1 LSKQLKTLERT
12 VVITS
17 PPLAGGK
24 VSVLS
29 YIYRVYGE
37 ILVEAVDYMWRNR
50 IASWTRAKKK
60 LYAMFRTRYPDIP
73 SHYVHEAI
81 RDASQRIK
89 SFRKLKKK
97 GLARTE
103 KPVVMKWSVGCD
115 NQLWKLTLSGVG
127 IATRGGWVNIPLRF
141 HKLFWRYYNSGWRM
155 ASNTRWKLVG
165 NRLYLYVVF
174 EKDVELLNGGSGRV
188 YSIDVNENNLTIY
201 SYPDNK
207 AVTIVTNFSKIVLG
221 YAYRRAMIQQK
232 WSRECGVNGN
242 RRLKVALRKLREKNV
257 KVDIKRKLAK
267 TIVDIVKDGV
277 VVLEKLPK
285 RFQDKVLEKNGK
297 LSGLDAH
304 RIKQSSI
311 RGVQRLII
319 EKLSGQGIPY
329 VLVNPAH
336 TSSTC
341 PRCNSKLVPVTGYAQ
356 RNGWKPRI
364 MKCPNCGFTHD
375 RDIIGAINIVKKHL
389 LDVGRVP
396 FAPKGAHDP
405 HVEWLVVTMKRRVE
419 AQPALAK
426 PTMT

>member
-1 LSKQLKTLERT
+1 LSKQLKILERT

-37 ILVEAVDYMWRNR
+37 ILIEAVDYMWRNR

-73 SHYVHEAI
+73 SHYIHEAI

-103 KPVVMKWSVGCD
+103 KPVVKKWSVGCD

-155 ASNTRWKLVG
+155 ASNARWKLVG
-165 NRLYLYVVF
+165 SRLYLYVVF
-174 EKDVELLNGGSGRV
+174 EMNMEPSSGLGKV
-188 YSIDVNENNLTIY
+188 YGVDVNENNVTIY
-201 SYPDNK
+201 SYPDDK
-207 AVTIVTNFSKIVLG
+207 AVTIVTDFSRVVLG
-221 YAYRRAMIQQK
+221 YAYRRAMIQRR
-232 WSRECGVNGN
+232 WSERYGVVNN
-242 RRLKVALRKLREKNV
+242 RRLKASLRKLRERRV
-257 KVDIKRKLAK
+257 KADLKRKLVK
-267 TIVDIVKDGV
+267 TIIEIVEGGV
-277 VVLEKLPK
+277 VVLEDLPQG
-285 RFQDKVLEKNGK
+285 FQDRVIEKNGVN
-297 LSGLDAH
+297 GLDAH
-304 RIKQSSI
+304 RLKQSSI
-311 RGVQRLII
+311 RGVQKLII
-319 EKLSGQGIPY
+319 EKLSEQGIPY
-329 VLVNPAH
+329 VLVNPAY

-364 MKCPNCGFTHD
+364 LRCPSCGFTHD
-375 RDIIGAINIVKKHL
+375 RDVIGAINIVKKHL

-396 FAPKGAHDP
+396 FAPKGAHDL
-405 HVEWLVVTMKRRVE
+405 HVEWSVTTVNHGEE
-419 AQPALAK
+419 AQPALVR